1 MRILA
6 TLGCCAV
13 LVASASAQ
21 QPAKKGFAAD
31 TPVKA
36 SPEPIPVTV
45 LPGQPAAVRVLVP
58 TQTYTPQQLLR
69 MDECELIKIYKCGIA
84 TPVPC
89 GYTPGT
95 VIYRPGTCLAVP
107 GSKMFKFTAW
117 QGKYITCGTMT
128 NRQFGVPAIKAAIS
142 DGTSWIDGKPSLIFD
157 YEDTSLVCARYRDE
171 VREVSPGIYLGCM
184 HKRTKDGPEISV
196 WFALDARKLKGMCPL
211 GK

>member
-6 TLGCCAV
+6 TLGCYVV

-21 QPAKKGFAAD
+21 QPAKNGFA
-31 TPVKA
+31 TELPKKV

-45 LPGQPAAVRVLVP
+45 LPAPMENHRILIS
-58 TQTYTPQQLLR
+58 TKTYTPQQLLR
-69 MDECELIKIYKCGIA
+69 MDECELLKIYKCGIA
-84 TPVPC
+84 SPVPC

-95 VIYRPGTCLAVP
+95 VIYKPGTCLAVP

-142 DGTSWIDGKPSLIFD
+142 DGVSWIDGKPSLIFD
-157 YEDTSLVCARYRDE
+157 YEDTSLICFRYRDE
-171 VREVSPGIYLGCM
+171 VREVCPGIYLGCM
-184 HKRTKDGPEISV
+184 HRRTKGEPEIAV